1 MQPQPNP
8 DTSEFAA
15 LMDFVATSGRSR
27 NHPFVADNADQLV
40 ARMWS
45 SRAKAMTLSL
55 ATAAKAAMRNDA

>member
-15 LMDFVATSGRSR
+15 LMDFVATSGRAR